1 MWLWQNKTHFKIIS
15 TKCFYYCF
23 WANNNFR
30 HFQNE
35 PENISKPTLSM
46 YLEFLNKM
54 FLFDNLKPLAPNY
67 RSSLRV
73 KQLEKKYF
81 SDQSLAYA
89 LLNIAAKKL
98 TKDVNLY
105 GILFETLVIRD
116 LKIYTRAN
124 DAEVYQ
130 YQDYKDNEIDV
141 IIELSGGDWCAK
153 RLE

>member
-1 MWLWQNKTHFKIIS
+1 
-15 TKCFYYCF
+15 
-23 WANNNFR
+23 
-30 HFQNE
+30 
-35 PENISKPTLSM
+35 M